1 MIRVPSTEGV
11 NVAVHELGAQ
21 GNRRPLL
28 ISHATGFH
36 AHCYTP
42 IASQLA
48 DRFRCLGLD
57 YRGHGETPVDP
68 EWPVDWQRFG
78 DDASAVARHIAPGG
92 GLLGIGHSMGG
103 SALLM
108 AAHRDPD
115 RFDRLVL
122 FEPISHEGSRPTLTQ
137 AEIREFPIVVG
148 AMRRRRRFASYD
160 EAYENFRNKPPL
172 SSMVDEA
179 LRNYVDH
186 GFRPAPV
193 DDDGS
198 PGVELRCTPELEA
211 DIFVTGVTN
220 GVWDLLPE
228 IETPTLVLGGHVEE
242 RQPSAQAA
250 AIADHLVNGTYA
262 LLDHQ
267 THFGPFSHPVEIAEL
282 VGRFGELDRR
292 SDPPAGPS
300 SLTGR

>member
-1 MIRVPSTEGV
+1 MIHVPSTEGV

-122 FEPISHEGSRPTLTQ
+122 FEPISHEGSRPTLTE

-148 AMRRRRRFASYD
+148 AMRRRRRFASFD

-193 DDDGS
+193 DDDGTSRRRALRARPSSRPTSSS
-198 PGVELRCTPELEA
+198 PVARTASGICFPRSGRPPWCSA
-211 DIFVTGVTN
+211 DTSRSVSR
-220 GVWDLLPE
+220 P
-228 IETPTLVLGGHVEE
+228 P
-242 RQPSAQAA
+242 RP
-250 AIADHLVNGTYA
+250 
-262 LLDHQ
+262 
-267 THFGPFSHPVEIAEL
+267 
-282 VGRFGELDRR
+282 RR
-292 SDPPAGPS
+292 SPS
-300 SLTGR
+300 GSPTAPTYDSIIRPTSDRSAIRTRSPSTSVAFTDADRPSDSTTSSSHTR